1 MLRAPRSLMSPVEP
15 AALTA
20 AVAASALQPKYGT
33 PVDRD
38 SAYERLAA
46 RLAPPP
52 PVRTPEPAPDPE
64 LPNPWPEIPE
74 PAPAPRRRPRA
85 EAPPEDDVVSKVLG
99 SSAFRSFARSAASA
113 LGREL
118 TRGLFGNR
126 RRR

>member
-1 MLRAPRSLMSPVEP
+1 MSPIEP
-15 AALTA
+15 AALAA
-20 AVAASALQPKYGT
+20 AVAESPLQPTYGT

-52 PVRTPEPAPDPE
+52 PVRAPEPAPEPE

-74 PAPAPRRRPRA
+74 PAPRRRSRT

-118 TRGLFGNR
+118 TRGIFGTR
-126 RRR
+126 RRRR

>member
-1 MLRAPRSLMSPVEP
+1 MAPVDP
-15 AALTA
+15 AVLTA
-20 AVAASALQPKYGT
+20 AVAGSPLWIKYGQ

-52 PVRTPEPAPDPE
+52 PPVPEPE
-64 LPNPWPEIPE
+64 LPNPWPEMPE
-74 PAPAPRRRPRA
+74 STPRRRRA
-85 EAPPEDDVVSKVLG
+85 EEPREDVVGTVLG

-118 TRGLFGNR
+118 TRGIFGNR
-126 RRR
+126 RRRR

>member
-1 MLRAPRSLMSPVEP
+1 MAPVDP
-15 AALTA
+15 AVLTA
-20 AVAASALQPKYGT
+20 AVAGSPLWVKYGQ

-52 PVRTPEPAPDPE
+52 APATREPE
-64 LPNPWPEIPE
+64 LDSPGPEIPE
-74 PAPAPRRRPRA
+74 PAPRRRGRA
-85 EAPPEDDVVSKVLG
+85 AEPQEDDVVGKVLG

-118 TRGLFGNR
+118 TRGIFGNR
-126 RRR
+126 RRRR